1 MPLLKRRRKIRGDCV
16 MKTAEQL
23 MKKKNFMLAGLIH
36 LKKNEKT
43 I

>member
-1 MPLLKRRRKIRGDCV
+1 

-36 LKKNEKT
+36 LKKTRKPYDRA
-43 I
+43 